1 MLSGFNTVN
10 PQQID
15 PYWYQETKFN
25 ESCEQMNGNV
35 KKKGHTDQQHLIQI
49 DLFCNDGWALLVSP
63 LGENSFVS
71 FCFIDFIEK
80 VIFTVV
86 KG

>member
-1 MLSGFNTVN
+1 MREQQHLEYLLLFVLMLSGFNTVN

-49 DLFCNDGWALLVSP
+49 DLFCNDG
-63 LGENSFVS
+63 
-71 FCFIDFIEK
+71 
-80 VIFTVV
+80 
-86 KG
+86 